1 MNSVL
6 ENYQYLSNI
15 TTRMRSAAMQEDWDQ
30 LVELEQ
36 QCSQHVEAMKHM
48 DLVPIDESIRVQ
60 KVALINKI
68 LADDAAIRDQT
79 LPWMAKLQNL
89 MQSSRSEQRLQQAY
103 SGNY

>member
-15 TTRMRSAAMQEDWDQ
+15 TTRMRSAAMQGDWDQ

-36 QCSQHVEAMKHM
+36 QCSTHVEAMKHL
-48 DLVPIDESIRVQ
+48 DLAPLDESIRLQ

-68 LADDAAIRDQT
+68 LSDDAAIRDQT

-103 SGNY
+103 SGDY